1 MKNTSKPKHIQS
13 FSPRNGEVIL
23 KLKNNILRYMAL
35 RFQSPQW
42 GSNSK
47 GSADEMYVMDFPG
60 FSPRNGEVILK
71 KIFKGSNSSLCSFSP
86 RNGEVI
92 LKKRNG
98 FACKLRKCFSPR
110 NGEVILKLKI
120 NLIYLFSSGFSP
132 RNGEVILKYILS
144 IINGEKNVS
153 VPAMGK

>member
-1 MKNTSKPKHIQS
+1 
-13 FSPRNGEVIL
+13 
-23 KLKNNILRYMAL
+23 MAL

-71 KIFKGSNSSLCSFSP
+71 MCNMNAHTKKETRFSP

-92 LKKRNG
+92 LKSGK
-98 FACKLRKCFSPR
+98 
-110 NGEVILKLKI
+110 ILG
-120 NLIYLFSSGFSP
+120 N
-132 RNGEVILKYILS
+132 
-144 IINGEKNVS
+144 
-153 VPAMGK
+153 